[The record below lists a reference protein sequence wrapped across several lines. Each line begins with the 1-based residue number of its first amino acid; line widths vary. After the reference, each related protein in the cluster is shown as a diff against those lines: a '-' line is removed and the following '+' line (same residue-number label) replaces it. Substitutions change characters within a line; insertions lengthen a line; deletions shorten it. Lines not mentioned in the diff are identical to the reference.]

1 MLNGYYSL
9 FYDLG
14 AVFRCT
20 SALDL
25 RANRSTR
32 SIVFIILFLCLTG
45 VVVRARSSFIDRA
58 GGYRKLSEVKDD
70 GRLKYG
76 QFVELLNVIRRRGL
90 ISAERWRE
98 FDGRWVAEP
107 WNRDLILE
115 ELERIIEEYGENR
128 FAKNHSKNTTR
139 A

>member
-1 MLNGYYSL
+1 MS
-9 FYDLG
+9 D
-14 AVFRCT
+14 
-20 SALDL
+20 
-25 RANRSTR
+25 
-32 SIVFIILFLCLTG
+32 
-45 VVVRARSSFIDRA
+45 
-58 GGYRKLSEVKDD
+58 VKDD

-98 FDGRWVAEP
+98 LDERWVAEP

-128 FAKNHSKNTTR
+128 FAKNHS
-139 A
+139 

>member
-1 MLNGYYSL
+1 M
-9 FYDLG
+9 
-14 AVFRCT
+14 
-20 SALDL
+20 
-25 RANRSTR
+25 
-32 SIVFIILFLCLTG
+32 
-45 VVVRARSSFIDRA
+45 VVRACSAFVIEV
-58 GGYRKLSEVKDD
+58 GGCRNLSDVKDD

-98 FDGRWVAEP
+98 LDERWVAEP

-128 FAKNHSKNTTR
+128 FAKNHS
-139 A
+139 